1 LLTADYSG
9 SCNSFHYEHL
19 ISVDA
24 SAIRVI
30 FFHSHEV
37 IEICEMSLLIRK
49 CIFDNY
55 WQYSKFVKLTNIYEL
70 RKSPLINLITLKSLC
85 NTHAN
90 PNILNDRIR
99 KCLDYL
105 TNEYKKESWQNNKNF
120 DFIDFNTSC
129 LLNERMQFIENLQS
143 LRDLGK

>member
-1 LLTADYSG
+1 MRLLWES
-9 SCNSFHYEHL
+9 SNIFS
-19 ISVDA
+19 
-24 SAIRVI
+24 IRI
-30 FFHSHEV
+30 
-37 IEICEMSLLIRK
+37 IEICKMSLLIRK

-55 WQYSKFVKLTNIYEL
+55 WQYSKFVKCTNIYEL
-70 RKSPLINLITLKSLC
+70 RILPLINLITLKNMC
-85 NTHAN
+85 NTHTN

-105 TNEYKKESWQNNKNF
+105 TNEYKKESWQKNKNF
-120 DFIDFNTSC
+120 DFIDFNTSS

>member
-1 LLTADYSG
+1 
-9 SCNSFHYEHL
+9 
-19 ISVDA
+19 
-24 SAIRVI
+24 
-30 FFHSHEV
+30 
-37 IEICEMSLLIRK
+37 MSLLIRK